1 MEGQFFLIQSV
12 AVRALVCISVIV
24 VILEFFGHEALLP
37 VDLDRAPNAGVR
49 IYQAGFVELPGLF
62 QGAHGAKKSD
72 LSFIFLADCFGF
84 GKDSE
89 EFISVFDKEGPACRT
104 CPDAIMDIS
113 GSGFMKEFHLFSTP
127 NSSYKERLF

>member
-1 MEGQFFLIQSV
+1 MLSV
-12 AVRALVCISVIV
+12 N
-24 VILEFFGHEALLP
+24 
-37 VDLDRAPNAGVR
+37 LDSPPNAVIR
-49 IYQAGFVELPGLF
+49 FPEAVFFELPGLF
-62 QGAHGAKKSD
+62 RGVHGARKSD
-72 LSFIFLADCFGF
+72 LSSIFLADCFGF

-89 EFISVFDKEGPACRT
+89 EFISLFDEESPACRT